1 MAEKDYID
9 KIHLI
14 KRKLSL
20 VNEEF
25 NMLPDMNKNKKY
37 IKEYFCHSGLLIET
51 INKNYYI
58 LEYGNNSKS
67 KVELRNVSI
76 TIQNNTFIDDEYTWD
91 IEQDQHEDISLESKK
106 ITIKKIKK
114 IMEDIVK
121 DQKYNIMS
129 WNCHMAQEKTR
140 KAIGLKVK
148 NKYNLEKILY
158 SMIL

>member
-1 MAEKDYID
+1 MAEKVYID

-14 KRKLSL
+14 KRKLNL
-20 VNEEF
+20 INEEI
-25 NMLPDMNKNKKY
+25 NRLQDMNKNKKY
-37 IKEYFCHSGLLIET
+37 IEYFCHSALLIQT
-51 INKNYYI
+51 TNKNYYI

-76 TIQNNTFIDDEYTWD
+76 TIQNNIFIDDEYTWN

-106 ITIKKIKK
+106 ITIKKIKN
-114 IMEDIVK
+114 IMENIVK
-121 DQKYNIMS
+121 DQKYNIFS

-140 KAIGLKVK
+140 KAVGLKVK